1 MLSIGVTVCDTDYH
15 LLDSLLEQIEERIL
29 IPHEVI
35 IIDNRE
41 EFLNVATNWKA
52 DFAYGY
58 NATQFSAR
66 SKIIELSKGNYI
78 WFIDGDDEVHTVDCF
93 NYTEDIIVF
102 SYSSYPVG
110 DVHIEEQIVTEDIFS
125 FQTGCLIK
133 PVLWNKFIK
142 KSLFKE
148 KFPET
153 KIITN
158 EDTLWLYNALKNA
171 RSIRCV
177 DKIIYQHNLG
187 LSNKQEGVTLE
198 NIKTLVT
205 GYNEMRAILK
215 GLVDDDFYRLSN
227 EATNAHVMSFIPRCD
242 DVQGATRFFLDLI
255 PKDEFKTALSKSVYP
270 WCKNK
275 DVYKTIIKT
284 VANRYGELFPY
295 PTSTCKVT
303 YADGRVEDYTFIQT
317 IEFVTN

>member
-1 MLSIGVTVCDTDYH
+1 MLSIGVTVCDTDFT
-15 LLDSLLEQIEERIL
+15 LLDLLLKQIEERVK

-41 EFLNVATNWKA
+41 EFLNVATNWKS
-52 DFAYGY
+52 DFTFGY

-66 SKIIELSKGNYI
+66 SKIIELANGDYI
-78 WFIDGDDEVHTVDCF
+78 WFIDGDDGIDYVDSF
-93 NYTEDIIVF
+93 DYTEDIIVF

-205 GYNEMRAILK
+205 GYNEMRSILK
-215 GLVDDDFYRLSN
+215 GLVDNDFYRLSN
-227 EATNAHVMSFIPRCD
+227 EATNAHIMSFIPRCD
-242 DVQGATRFFLDLI
+242 DVQGATRLFLDLI
-255 PKDEFKTALSKSVYP
+255 PKDEFKTSLVKAVYP

-275 DVYKTIIKT
+275 NVYQIITKI
-284 VANRYGELFPY
+284 VAERYGEKFPY
-295 PTSTCKVT
+295 PVITCKVT
-303 YADGRVEDYTFIQT
+303 YDDGRVEDYTFIQT
-317 IEFVTN
+317 IEFENN